1 MTNKI
6 KLTKTSVEG
15 LPKPATGQAFY
26 WDTET
31 RGFGV
36 RVSAGG
42 AKSYI
47 VERRVGRKTRRVT
60 IGRTDDITVANA
72 RRDADAKIGQLA
84 SGLDP
89 AAQKVRNDARLITIK
104 NAFEIYIKAPKS
116 KGVGVRTPKKP
127 LTIRDIEKAMRR
139 FEDWHEIPLTE
150 LTGKMVINRHADMTT
165 KSPAQANLAFRYLRA
180 AINEVMANHD
190 DEDDPIIKRNPVDR
204 LSRRNRKLWA
214 EEKRATGHIPDN
226 QISAWLDA
234 VHNNLGGISLDNEK
248 RDALIFMLLTG
259 ARFSEVLGNA
269 KVGYP
274 ALEWRD
280 VDFMKKTVLFRNTK
294 NRMEHE
300 LPLSTQILT
309 LLEQRKEIS
318 GKTYVFSDRKNNVP
332 SDLRTAYEKIAEASG
347 VRVTAHDLRR
357 TFSTI
362 ASRLDISTYKL
373 KRLINHISSDERGE
387 RDGGSTAGYIQITT
401 DDLRDAMQRIS
412 DYIISPE
419 RREQVDILEV
429 QT

>member
-1 MTNKI
+1 M
-6 KLTKTSVEG
+6 
-15 LPKPATGQAFY
+15 
-26 WDTET
+26 
-31 RGFGV
+31 
-36 RVSAGG
+36 
-42 AKSYI
+42 
-47 VERRVGRKTRRVT
+47 
-60 IGRTDDITVANA
+60 
-72 RRDADAKIGQLA
+72 
-84 SGLDP
+84 
-89 AAQKVRNDARLITIK
+89 
-104 NAFEIYIKAPKS
+104 
-116 KGVGVRTPKKP
+116 
-127 LTIRDIEKAMRR
+127 
-139 FEDWHEIPLTE
+139 
-150 LTGKMVINRHADMTT
+150 
-165 KSPAQANLAFRYLRA
+165 
-180 AINEVMANHD
+180 
-190 DEDDPIIKRNPVDR
+190 
-204 LSRRNRKLWA
+204 
-214 EEKRATGHIPDN
+214 
-226 QISAWLDA
+226 
-234 VHNNLGGISLDNEK
+234 
-248 RDALIFMLLTG
+248 
-259 ARFSEVLGNA
+259 LGNA

-280 VDFMKKTVLFRNTK
+280 VDFYEKDSFCFRNTK

-309 LLEQRKEIS
+309 LLETTQRDKRQDPC
-318 GKTYVFSDRKNNVP
+318 FSATGNNNVP